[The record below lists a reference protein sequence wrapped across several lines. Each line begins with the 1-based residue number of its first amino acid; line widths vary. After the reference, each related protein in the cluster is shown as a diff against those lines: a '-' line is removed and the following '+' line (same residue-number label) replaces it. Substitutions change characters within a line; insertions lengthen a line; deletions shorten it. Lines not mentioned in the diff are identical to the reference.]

1 MPIAESILF
10 GIDGLTVG
18 SPGAS
23 DGILVESPIRAFPN
37 REPGDDVATAS
48 EFEVQRF

>member
-1 MPIAESILF
+1 MPIEESTPF

-23 DGILVESPIRAFPN
+23 DGIRVESPTRACRN
-37 REPGDDVATAS
+37 RKPGDEAASDSESDV
-48 EFEVQRF
+48 